1 MCVKAVLLEGGDMMT
16 DADARTYGESAV
28 VYEEVLAGE
37 PWPKGFWAD
46 TIRSRRITEILTYV
60 IKGIL
65 KIECYEEAKK
75 VVNAAFIDEYE
86 LSKLVEMAE
95 RPPEMQDG
103 EFFYLLWYVFPEER
117 IPQDELT
124 IKVYDEVLTG
134 KRRVFPRGYFVKCGD
149 VERKAR
155 ICFKHLCEDVLKLDR
170 KGICRIFCNSNGI
183 KVLQKYKLKIVLDI
197 VYESLFH
204 LVNATYPEYI
214 SDLEKYMYDRRL
226 QSVKMKEAS
235 GHAD

>member
-1 MCVKAVLLEGGDMMT
+1 MDATPKNEGKGGRLPSGGRLFAIAAAVLCAVCVGVMIYALATTGAKTEKFVPPPF
-16 DADARTYGESAV
+16 ESA
-28 VYEEVLAGE
+28 AQTG
-37 PWPKGFWAD
+37 
-46 TIRSRRITEILTYV
+46 T
-60 IKGIL
+60 
-65 KIECYEEAKK
+65 
-75 VVNAAFIDEYE
+75 
-86 LSKLVEMAE
+86 
-95 RPPEMQDG
+95 PEMQDG

-124 IKVYDEVLTG
+124 IKVYDEVLDG
-134 KRRVFPRGYFVKCGD
+134 RRRVFPRGYFVKCGD

-170 KGICRIFCNSNGI
+170 EGICRTFCNSNGI
-183 KVLQKYKLKIVLDI
+183 KVLQKYKLKIILDI

-226 QSVKMKEAS
+226 QSVKVKEAS